1 MSDLGKEVCMGSSGT
16 ISSNSNL
23 NKEMLDK
30 MDLDKLTAYHKSI
43 TDMIEYFYAVEGQ
56 LVDMNS
62 SYFHGINDTSAGD
75 NGFEKYRKLISNAMS
90 TLSAINEFI
99 HAKEKRIMEQNC
111 NQ

>member
-1 MSDLGKEVCMGSSGT
+1 MNSSST
-16 ISSNSNL
+16 TSNNSNL

-30 MDLDKLTAYHKSI
+30 VDLDKLAGYHKSI
-43 TDMIEYFYAVEGQ
+43 TDIIEYFYAVEGQ

-62 SYFHGINDTSAGD
+62 SYFHDINDISAGD
-75 NGFEKYRKLISNAMS
+75 NGFEEYRKLISNAMS

-99 HAKEKRIMEQNC
+99 HAKEKRIMEQNG